1 MVRDV
6 NMSLTETN
14 EKEDKIL
21 KSEFNKY
28 LYKKT
33 DIKTKMFL
41 GKSL

>member
-21 KSEFNKY
+21 IR
-28 LYKKT
+28 LYQ
-33 DIKTKMFL
+33 IWMAGLTKMT
-41 GKSL
+41 